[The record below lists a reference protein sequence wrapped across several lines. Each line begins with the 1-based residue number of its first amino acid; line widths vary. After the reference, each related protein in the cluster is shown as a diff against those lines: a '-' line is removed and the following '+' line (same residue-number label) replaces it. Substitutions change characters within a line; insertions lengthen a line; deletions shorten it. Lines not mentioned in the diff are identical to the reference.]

1 MTPMHDIE
9 KNKNSATRARAHTH
23 THTHTHTHFTGN
35 RDSRRKAKKIKADK
49 K

>member
-1 MTPMHDIE
+1 MTRMHDIE
-9 KNKNSATRARAHTH
+9 KNKNSATRARAH